1 MIRGDRKMLKS
12 AMRHSVRGISAL
24 LFACALVACG
34 SSSPVSSSAQ
44 NATPRVEP
52 VTRYD
57 MANACYALQSVTD
70 KTYARRAANGNY
82 VLAAAVRTA
91 ADPFFMKPSALGKY
105 LFYADDESLLAAR
118 TASGRTDRSPPLT
131 TPPHPPHSPA

>member
-82 VLAAAVRTA
+82 VLAAAVRTD

-105 LFYADDESLLAAR
+105 LLYADDESL
-118 TASGRTDRSPPLT
+118 RSEEHTSELQ
-131 TPPHPPHSPA
+131 SLM

>member
-1 MIRGDRKMLKS
+1 MCPPTGVVLVFVFLSSRR
-12 AMRHSVRGISAL
+12 RHTRCALVTGVQTCALPIYSVRGISAL

-70 KTYARRAANGNY
+70 KRSEERRVGKEC
-82 VLAAAVRTA
+82 VRTCRSRGS
-91 ADPFFMKPSALGKY
+91 P
-105 LFYADDESLLAAR
+105 LL
-118 TASGRTDRSPPLT
+118 
-131 TPPHPPHSPA
+131 

>member
-1 MIRGDRKMLKS
+1 MPVDCDLQTSAMIRGDRKMLKS

-57 MANACYALQSVTD
+57 MANACYAQIG
-70 KTYARRAANGNY
+70 RAH
-82 VLAAAVRTA
+82 VRTPVTNA
-91 ADPFFMKPSALGKY
+91 HLVCR
-105 LFYADDESLLAAR
+105 LL
-118 TASGRTDRSPPLT
+118 LEKKNK
-131 TPPHPPHSPA
+131 

>member
-70 KTYARRAANGNY
+70 KTYARRAANGTY

-91 ADPFFMKPSALGKY
+91 PAPFFMHPSAHCKY
-105 LFYADDESLLAAR
+105 LLFAEAESLLAVHTESAK
-118 TASGRTDRSPPLT
+118 T
-131 TPPHPPHSPA
+131 